1 MSHEVGYRTT
11 EMGHKFKRN
20 SYKEGREGEGS
31 GRGEALVLTWRG
43 AGAYMSE
50 LGAELGWSPDMEASA
65 GAGWDGGWRGT
76 AGWKRG
82 KGVKFEEKCA
92 GAQQA
97 TAHLVLLR
105 MRAGFDIF
113 SFIPATLKMSQTIR
127 AVSN

>member
-1 MSHEVGYRTT
+1 M
-11 EMGHKFKRN
+11 
-20 SYKEGREGEGS
+20 REEEGS

-43 AGAYMSE
+43 ARANMSE
-50 LGAELGWSPDMEASA
+50 LGAELGWSPDKEASA

-76 AGWKRG
+76 AGQGGKG
-82 KGVKFEEKCA
+82 SKGVKFEEKCA

>member
-43 AGAYMSE
+43 AGANMSE
-50 LGAELGWSPDMEASA
+50 LGAELGWSPDREASA

-76 AGWKRG
+76 AGWKQG

-105 MRAGFDIF
+105 MRAGFDI
-113 SFIPATLKMSQTIR
+113 
-127 AVSN
+127 

>member
-50 LGAELGWSPDMEASA
+50 LGAELGWSPDREASA

-76 AGWKRG
+76 AGWKQG

-97 TAHLVLLR
+97 TAHLVLLGR
-105 MRAGFDIF
+105 TVSFHII

>member
-1 MSHEVGYRTT
+1 
-11 EMGHKFKRN
+11 MGHKFKRN

-43 AGAYMSE
+43 AGANMSE
-50 LGAELGWSPDMEASA
+50 LGAELGWSPDKEASA
-65 GAGWDGGWRGT
+65 GAGLDGGWRGT
-76 AGWKRG
+76 AGWRGWKQG

-97 TAHLVLLR
+97 TAHLVLLCL
-105 MRAGFDIF
+105 RASFDIF

>member
-1 MSHEVGYRTT
+1 MSKEVGYRITK
-11 EMGHKFKRN
+11 MGHKIKRN
-20 SYKEGREGEGS
+20 SHEGRGGGS

-97 TAHLVLLR
+97 TAHLVLVLR
-105 MRAGFDIF
+105 MRASFHIF